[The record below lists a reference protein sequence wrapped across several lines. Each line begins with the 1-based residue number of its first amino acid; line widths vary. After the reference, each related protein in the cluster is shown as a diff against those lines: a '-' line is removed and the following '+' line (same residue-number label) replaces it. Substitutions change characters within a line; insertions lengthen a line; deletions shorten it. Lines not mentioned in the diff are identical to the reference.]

1 MSGRQVIERVWDAPL
16 AVVWELWATP
26 KGLSSWWGPNGFTV
40 EVLTMELHE
49 GGTFSYTMRASSPEM
64 AAKMKEGGRPSEF
77 TVTATYTDVQP
88 KTVLAYKSPF
98 GPEFMF
104 TSVTFEEAAD
114 GVHMTLVID
123 ATKPEMTGGAAGGW
137 RSAVDKFA
145 AHLATMS

>member
-1 MSGRQVIERVWDAPL
+1 MDLR
-16 AVVWELWATP
+16 
-26 KGLSSWWGPNGFTV
+26 
-40 EVLTMELHE
+40 E
-49 GGTFSYTMRASSPEM
+49 GGEFVYTMRATNPQM
-64 AAKMKEGGRPSEF
+64 ASKMKEMGRPSEF

-104 TSVTFEEAAD
+104 TSVTFEEATD

-137 RSAVDKFA
+137 RSAVDKFE
-145 AHLATMS
+145 AHLATLS